1 MNNRWDF
8 SLFIE
13 QDISDKKYIDFSE
26 FVVLA
31 VNCTIIVTKNEFV
44 IFAFNKNLCE
54 MNSNLMCGSFWF
66 M

>member
-31 VNCTIIVTKNEFV
+31 VNCAIIVTNNEFV
-44 IFAFNKNLCE
+44 IFAFNKNLCK
-54 MNSNLMCGSFWF
+54 NK
-66 M
+66 